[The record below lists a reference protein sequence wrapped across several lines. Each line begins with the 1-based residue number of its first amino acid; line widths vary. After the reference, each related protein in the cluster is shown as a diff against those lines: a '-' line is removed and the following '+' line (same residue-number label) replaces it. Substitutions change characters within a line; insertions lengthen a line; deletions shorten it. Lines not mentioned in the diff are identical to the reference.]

1 MLSYFWKTFYIIS
14 KLQKWEYL
22 YSSSLQ
28 NDIMGKCPI
37 SSQKAQT
44 DLLSLHVLSHTDSFH
59 REGAEKKNAET
70 CLCGN
75 TNPGRLERMEKYK
88 LSSKKQICFFYIW
101 FKKSKLKK
109 KKNRWGLRRRKESGK
124 WALWKFLWRT
134 NWNLLILT
142 QGTSTLGCIWR
153 FMGWLLGT
161 LLSMVLFEC

>member
-109 KKNRWGLRRRKESGK
+109 KK
-124 WALWKFLWRT
+124 RT
-134 NWNLLILT
+134 HQYIT
-142 QGTSTLGCIWR
+142 QYSL
-153 FMGWLLGT
+153 
-161 LLSMVLFEC
+161 LFELIVAMKWKQLLKL